1 MIEWI
6 KVANIMRNLENTS
19 SSNDKLRILKENK
32 DNELLRK
39 VLLYALDTDKK
50 FGMTKKS
57 LKIRKGDCK
66 FEDFFDLLDT
76 LANENINDN
85 LKRQANFFLGN
96 IENED
101 VRNVMTQVLL
111 KKLNC
116 GVNIKTANKAMNLIV
131 THDIQLASKWEGTL
145 NEEVAV
151 SLKLDGLR
159 CSFIIENGK
168 VIAKTR
174 QNKTI
179 NKMYDL
185 TKAIIDVFGN
195 DNLFVDGEL
204 LAINDENL
212 SSEDL
217 FKKTSAIVNSKDE
230 KKDLT
235 FVAFDI
241 VPLEDYYKKKNEI
254 PFYKR
259 RETLEKYIENGNNE
273 LVLLAPLYFVTK
285 DSDEVNKKL
294 NEVVADGMEGLIL
307 NKLNGFYE
315 FKRTKQLLK
324 VKKFNEADVL
334 VTDILEGDGRLEGTL
349 GKIEVQFK
357 YEGNIYTNNVG
368 SGFNDEERRYF
379 WEHKDELIGKIV
391 TISYFEITSN
401 DNGGYGFR
409 FGTWKGKEYI
419 RFDKKGIDDTNI

>member
-168 VIAKTR
+168 AIAKTR

-241 VPLEDYYKKKNEI
+241 VPLEDYYKKKMQQSN
-254 PFYKR
+254 
-259 RETLEKYIENGNNE
+259 
-273 LVLLAPLYFVTK
+273 PLNSK
-285 DSDEVNKKL
+285 AAKI
-294 NEVVADGMEGLIL
+294 ACA
-307 NKLNGFYE
+307 NKLVRIIYNMC
-315 FKRTKQLLK
+315 KT
-324 VKKFNEADVL
+324 
-334 VTDILEGDGRLEGTL
+334 GTL
-349 GKIEVQFK
+349 YQ
-357 YEGNIYTNNVG
+357 Y
-368 SGFNDEERRYF
+368 
-379 WEHKDELIGKIV
+379 
-391 TISYFEITSN
+391 
-401 DNGGYGFR
+401 
-409 FGTWKGKEYI
+409 
-419 RFDKKGIDDTNI
+419 